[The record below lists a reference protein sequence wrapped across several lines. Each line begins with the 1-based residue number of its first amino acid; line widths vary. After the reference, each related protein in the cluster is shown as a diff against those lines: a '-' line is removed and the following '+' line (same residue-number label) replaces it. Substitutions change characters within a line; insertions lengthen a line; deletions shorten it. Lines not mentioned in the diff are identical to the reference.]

1 MSMFKEIADIKTADQ
16 LELPVPEAE
25 YETVVL
31 KPTEY
36 QKDIVASLGERAEVI
51 RNGIVDSSVD
61 NMLKVTN
68 DGRKLALD
76 QRLVNPMLP
85 DDGESKI
92 CACVEK
98 SFAIWKETVSKR
110 SAQIIFCDLST
121 PKGDGTFN
129 VYDDL
134 KKKLMAK
141 GVPEAEIAF
150 IHAAN
155 TEVKKTELFSKV
167 KSGQVRFLLGSTA
180 KMGAGTNVQDRLIA
194 LRHLDVGWKPSDLEQ
209 REGRI
214 IRQGNMNQKVH
225 IYRYVTEG
233 TFDSF
238 MWQPYKGWA
247 I

>member
-1 MSMFKEIADIKTADQ
+1 M
-16 LELPVPEAE
+16 
-25 YETVVL
+25 
-31 KPTEY
+31 
-36 QKDIVASLGERAEVI
+36 
-51 RNGIVDSSVD
+51 DSSVD

-76 QRLVNPMLP
+76 QRLVNPLLP
-85 DDGESKI
+85 DDEDSKI

-98 SFAIWKETVSKR
+98 SFAIWKETASKR
-110 SAQIIFCDLST
+110 SAQLIFCDLST

-134 KKKLMAK
+134 KEKLMAK

-150 IHAAN
+150 IHDAN

-194 LRHLDVGWKPSDLEQ
+194 LHHLDVGWKPSDLEQ

-214 IRQGNMNQKVH
+214 IRQGNMNKKVH

-233 TFDSF
+233 TFDSY
-238 MWQPYKGWA
+238 MWVRHEVA
-247 I
+247 